1 MAAMLVDKNKRGV
14 SPHRELIFFHASSA
28 KKEKNLIFWS
38 TNMANLESKRKANQQ
53 GYSSENFKKFHYYYQ
68 PKHLNSNTHKLILDN

>member
-1 MAAMLVDKNKRGV
+1 MAAMFVDKNKRGV
-14 SPHRELIFFHASSA
+14 SPLRELFFFHASSA